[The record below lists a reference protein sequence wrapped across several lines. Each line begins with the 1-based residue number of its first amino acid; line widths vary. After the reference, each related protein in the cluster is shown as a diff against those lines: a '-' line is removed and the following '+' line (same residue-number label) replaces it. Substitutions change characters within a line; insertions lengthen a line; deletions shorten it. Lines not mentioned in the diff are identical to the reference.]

1 MTESN
6 KVGEKRQNLSEK
18 CHNIVKK
25 RYKDV
30 NLGDKKPQT
39 SEKSDKL
46 VKKSDE
52 RSQTSEKELQKCKF
66 KW

>member
-1 MTESN
+1 M
-6 KVGEKRQNLSEK
+6 
-18 CHNIVKK
+18 KK
-25 RYKDV
+25 RHKDV
-30 NLGDKKPQT
+30 NLGDKKLQT

-52 RSQTSEKELQKCKF
+52 KSQTSEKELQKCKF